1 MDGGMEGWMDG
12 DGLARVDAAAL
23 RYIDLPCF
31 ASSLHQPHICGAVRC
46 GYIKV
51 ELTLCR

>member
-31 ASSLHQPHICGAVRC
+31 ASSLHQPHVVVRC
-46 GYIKV
+46 GAD
-51 ELTLCR
+51 TLKLS